1 MKSIE
6 FATAL
11 MSLYAKNNQSLYLV
25 GGSVRDYL
33 LTGDFTDFDFAT
45 PVLLDNS
52 IRLLGIHDYDRFSAK
67 FGTLKTNYC
76 GRNIEITTFRKES
89 GYSDYRHPDALE
101 FVTSLEVDA
110 SRRDFTI
117 NAMYLDYLGNLMD
130 PYHGQQDLQAKR
142 LVCIGNSDQRLQ
154 EDPVRILRAIRFAL
168 RFQLTLD
175 SDLEKSLLTYG
186 YLVREISESR
196 GRMELQKMR
205 KFHSI
210 QTIQQAFDFYKIDI
224 HVADYVV

>member
-1 MKSIE
+1 M
-6 FATAL
+6 
-11 MSLYAKNNQSLYLV
+11 

-45 PVLLDNS
+45 PVLLNDS
-52 IRLLGIHDYDRFSAK
+52 IRLLDIQDYDHFSAK
-67 FGTLKTNYC
+67 FGTLKTRYH
-76 GRNIEITTFRKES
+76 GKSIEITTFRKES

-101 FVTSLEVDA
+101 FVTSLELDA

-117 NAMYLDYLGNLMD
+117 NAMYLDYLGNVID
-130 PYHGQQDLQAKR
+130 PYHGQQDLQAKK

-168 RFQLTLD
+168 RFQLTMEA
-175 SDLEKSLLTYG
+175 SLEKSLLTYG
-186 YLVREISESR
+186 YLVREISEAR

-205 KFHSI
+205 KYHSI
-210 QTIQQAFDFYKIDI
+210 PTIQQAFDHYKIDI